1 MTCSNPSCGYVVQ
14 STDQKFCPKCGAFLP
29 LPEQADAADPLVG
42 QPILDGK
49 YRISSV
55 IGEGGMGKV
64 YLAEQKMGTATRKVA
79 IKTLQPELANDPQ
92 IIARFHRE
100 TQTVIELEHPN
111 TIKFYDFGD
120 LPTPDGKKFLFI
132 AMEFIQG
139 ETLAHVLA
147 RGSIDGVRAERIMTQ
162 VCGSLQ
168 EAHEKGIIHRDLKP
182 DNIYL
187 TQKGARGDFVK
198 VLDFGIA
205 KRSEAADD
213 KEAKL
218 TKQGMVLGTPPYMS
232 PEQFT
237 GQALDARSDI
247 YALGVIAYEMLT
259 GQLPFTAA
267 TPWEWATKHL
277 TAPPT
282 PIESQPNGASV
293 PARYRDAIMKALRK
307 NRDERQKNV
316 IEFLQ
321 DFAGT
326 AVGAVDWTSST
337 NFTSAGSNAAPTPPQ
352 PATAGLPPPPVLP
365 PTGGFTPNNTVP
377 SPVQQAPMGMAGSP
391 TPNPF
396 AAPPIG
402 GGGGPQ
408 SSGPFGQQPTGAGGA
423 TGSPFA
429 TGPMAGGG
437 GYAPAPSNAGFAAV
451 PPQVPSGGA
460 GSNPSFPQ
468 PPNAFGA
475 MGSMAG
481 TSAGAYGATGAQ
493 PAQPKK
499 SKTGLVV
506 ALVLGAVI
514 LVGGIAAAVV
524 SGDDE
529 EDSHNNTAQNT
540 QQHIANNTTG
550 MQGTG
555 TTNPVLVQPNPNG
568 TGTVG
573 PQINPIPNGVD
584 PNNGNAGTQ
593 TPTNNGTD
601 PNNGAGTQ
609 TPTNNGTQTPTN
621 NGTDPNNGNSGNTN
635 NGNTNSGNTNS
646 GNTNSGTPTRTS
658 SPAVAEGMAALS
670 RNDFGAAVRAVQ
682 SALSAGDSAG
692 AARLRSSM
700 RSRGRNRIDNLILA
714 DQCSAA
720 QALYR
725 QLRAAGA
732 APNAGDSFG
741 DSCRAP

>member
-1 MTCSNPSCGYVVQ
+1 VSAITCSNPSCGYVVQ

-29 LPEQADAADPLVG
+29 LPEQADPADPLVG

-49 YRISSV
+49 YRITSV

-120 LPTPDGKKFLFI
+120 LPMPDGKKFLFI

-139 ETLAHVLA
+139 ETLAHLLA
-147 RGSIDGVRAERIMTQ
+147 RGPIDGTRSERIMTQ

-237 GQALDARSDI
+237 GQALDARSDV

-282 PIESQPNGASV
+282 PIEQQPNGASV

-337 NFTSAGSNAAPTPPQ
+337 NFTSAGPPQ
-352 PATAGLPPPPVLP
+352 VPHAPNPASATGGLAPPPVLP

-377 SPVQQAPMGMAGSP
+377 SPVQPPMGGGGSP

-396 AAPPIG
+396 AAPAMG
-402 GGGGPQ
+402 GT
-408 SSGPFGQQPTGAGGA
+408 GPFGAQPTGAGAA
-423 TGSPFA
+423 TGGPFA
-429 TGPMAGGG
+429 SGPMSG

-481 TSAGAYGATGAQ
+481 TSAGYNGMPAQ
-493 PAQPKK
+493 PAPKK
-499 SKTGLVV
+499 SKAGLVV
-506 ALVLGAVI
+506 ALVLGAMV
-514 LVGGIAAAVV
+514 LVGGVAAAMM
-524 SGDDE
+524 SGEDE
-529 EDSHNNTAQNT
+529 DDSHNHIAQNNHQNVT
-540 QQHIANNTTG
+540 QNTTG
-550 MQGTG
+550 TQGTG
-555 TTNPVLVQPNPNG
+555 TVNPILTPPNNG

-573 PQINPIPNGVD
+573 PQINPIPNSGD
-584 PNNGNAGTQ
+584 PNHNVGTQ
-593 TPTNNGTD
+593 TP
-601 PNNGAGTQ
+601 P
-609 TPTNNGTQTPTN
+609 NNGTQTPPN
-621 NGTDPNNGNSGNTN
+621 NGTQTPPNNGTETPPNNAGNNAGNNSGNN
-635 NGNTNSGNTNS
+635 NGNA
-646 GNTNSGTPTRTS
+646 PRTS
-658 SPAVAEGMAALS
+658 SPAVAAGMSAVAS
-670 RNDFGAAVRAVQ
+670 GNFPGAIRAMQ
-682 SALSAGDSAG
+682 SASSDGDNAG
-692 AARLRSSM
+692 AARIRSALRT
-700 RSRGRNRIDNLILA
+700 RGRNQIDNLILA
-714 DQCSAA
+714 DRCSAA

-725 QLRAAGA
+725 QLRAVGA

>member
-1 MTCSNPSCGYVVQ
+1 LIREACVSAITCSNPSCGYVVQ
-14 STDQKFCPKCGAFLP
+14 SADQKFCPKCGAFLP

-49 YRISSV
+49 YRISSI

-120 LPTPDGKKFLFI
+120 LPMPDGKKFLFI
-132 AMEFIQG
+132 AMEYIQG

-147 RGSIDGVRAERIMTQ
+147 RGPCDVARTERIMTQ

-187 TQKGARGDFVK
+187 VQKGARGDYVK

-205 KRSEAADD
+205 KRSEATDE

-237 GQALDARSDI
+237 GQALDPRSDV

-277 TAPPT
+277 TTPPT
-282 PIESQPNGASV
+282 PMEQQPGGAAI
-293 PARYRDAIMKALRK
+293 PQRHRDAIMKALRK

-316 IEFLQ
+316 VEFLQ

-326 AVGAVDWTSST
+326 AVGAVDWSSST
-337 NFTSAGSNAAPTPPQ
+337 NFNNTSAGVPTGPTNAP
-352 PATAGLPPPPVLP
+352 LPPPPVLP
-365 PTGGFTPNNTVP
+365 PTGGFAPNHTVP
-377 SPVQQAPMGMAGSP
+377 SPVQGGGAPMGGGAP

-396 AAPPIG
+396 AAQSMGGNAG
-402 GGGGPQ
+402 GGAPMTGPFGGAPP
-408 SSGPFGQQPTGAGGA
+408 STPGPFGQGPATGGA
-423 TGSPFA
+423 FGA
-429 TGPMAGGG
+429 PMTAGGG
-437 GYAPAPSNAGFAAV
+437 GYTPAPSNAGFAAV

-475 MGSMAG
+475 MPSMAG
-481 TSAGAYGATGAQ
+481 TGGGMPGNYGAQ
-493 PAQPKK
+493 PIAPQKPK
-499 SKTGLVV
+499 SKVGLIIGLLIGVAVLIGGISV
-506 ALVLGAVI
+506 AL
-514 LVGGIAAAVV
+514 
-524 SGDDE
+524 SSDDE
-529 EDSHNNTAQNT
+529 EDSSNHTANNSGNNTQVADNT
-540 QQHIANNTTG
+540 HNQVG
-550 MQGTG
+550 VGG
-555 TTNPVLVQPNPNG
+555 TNPTLTPPNNGQNVVPNNGMG
-568 TGTVG
+568 TN
-573 PQINPIPNGVD
+573 PQLNPIPNNNPPTTD
-584 PNNGNAGTQ
+584 P
-593 TPTNNGTD
+593 PTNNVGSNTPPNTD
-601 PNNGAGTQ
+601 PPQNNNPPQ
-609 TPTNNGTQTPTN
+609 NN
-621 NGTDPNNGNSGNTN
+621 DP
-635 NGNTNSGNTNS
+635 
-646 GNTNSGTPTRTS
+646 PQRTG
-658 SPAVAEGMAALS
+658 SPAVAEGM
-670 RNDFGAAVRAVQ
+670 
-682 SALSAGDSAG
+682 SALQSNNFAAAIRAMQQASSAGDSGG
-692 AARLRSSM
+692 AARLRSAM

-720 QALYR
+720 QSLYR
-725 QLRAAGA
+725 QLRGAGA

>member
-1 MTCSNPSCGYVVQ
+1 VSAITCSNPSCGYVVQ

-29 LPEQADAADPLVG
+29 LAEQTDAADPLVG

-49 YRISSV
+49 YRINSI

-120 LPTPDGKKFLFI
+120 LPMPDGKKFLFI

-147 RGSIDGVRAERIMTQ
+147 RGPIDVARAERIMTQ

-237 GQALDARSDI
+237 GQALDARSDV

-277 TAPPT
+277 TTPPT
-282 PIESQPNGASV
+282 PLEQQPGGASV
-293 PARYRDAIMKALRK
+293 PQRHRDAIMKALRK

-316 IEFLQ
+316 VEFLQ

-326 AVGAVDWTSST
+326 AVGAVDWSSST
-337 NFTSAGSNAAPTPPQ
+337 NFTSAGAPSNNAP
-352 PATAGLPPPPVLP
+352 LPPPPVLP
-365 PTGGFTPNNTVP
+365 PTGGFQPNNTVP
-377 SPVQQAPMGMAGSP
+377 SPVAGGAMGGAMAGSP

-396 AAPPIG
+396 AAPPM
-402 GGGGPQ
+402 GGPATGGAFGQ
-408 SSGPFGQQPTGAGGA
+408 SGSSTGPFGAGATPPAMGGA
-423 TGSPFA
+423 FGA
-429 TGPMAGGG
+429 PMTAGGG
-437 GYAPAPSNAGFAAV
+437 GYTPAPSNAGFAAV

-475 MGSMAG
+475 VPSMAG
-481 TSAGAYGATGAQ
+481 TAGTAYGAQ
-493 PAQPKK
+493 PAPQQKPK
-499 SKTGLVV
+499 SKVGLIIGLIIGV
-506 ALVLGAVI
+506 AVLI
-514 LVGGIAAAVV
+514 GGITLAL

-529 EDSHNNTAQNT
+529 DDSSSRTAHNQQNNQQLAQNT
-540 QQHIANNTTG
+540 QNQVG
-550 MQGTG
+550 VG
-555 TTNPVLVQPNPNG
+555 TTNPVLVPPNNGQQLIPNN
-568 TGTVG
+568 TGMQTG
-573 PQINPIPNGVD
+573 PQINPIPGND
-584 PNNGNAGTQ
+584 PNTNPPNTNPPNTNPPNTNVGTQDPPPNTNNNNGNNSDPPQRTQ
-593 TPTNNGTD
+593 
-601 PNNGAGTQ
+601 
-609 TPTNNGTQTPTN
+609 
-621 NGTDPNNGNSGNTN
+621 
-635 NGNTNSGNTNS
+635 
-646 GNTNSGTPTRTS
+646 S
-658 SPAVAEGMAALS
+658 SAVAEGL
-670 RNDFGAAVRAVQ
+670 
-682 SALSAGDSAG
+682 SALSSNNFAAAIRAMQQASSDGDSGG
-692 AARLRSSM
+692 ATRLRAAI

-720 QALYR
+720 QSLYR

>member
-1 MTCSNPSCGYVVQ
+1 VSAITCSNPSCGYVVQ
-14 STDQKFCPKCGAFLP
+14 SADQKFCPKCGAFLP
-29 LPEQADAADPLVG
+29 LPEQTDAADPLVG

-49 YRISSV
+49 YRINSI

-139 ETLAHVLA
+139 ETLAHLLA
-147 RGSIDGVRAERIMTQ
+147 RGPIDVARAERILTQ

-237 GQALDARSDI
+237 GQALDPRSDV

-277 TAPPT
+277 TTPPT
-282 PIESQPNGASV
+282 PIEQQPGGAAV
-293 PARYRDAIMKALRK
+293 PQRHRDAIMKALRK
-307 NRDERQKNV
+307 NREERQKNV

-337 NFTSAGSNAAPTPPQ
+337 NFTNATSAGAGAG
-352 PATAGLPPPPVLP
+352 AGLPPPPVLP
-365 PTGGFTPNNTVP
+365 PTGGFAPNHTVP
-377 SPVQQAPMGMAGSP
+377 SPVQGPMGVGSP

-396 AAPPIG
+396 NAPPFG
-402 GGGGPQ
+402 GAQPGPFGPQPTAGGGGPF
-408 SSGPFGQQPTGAGGA
+408 SAGPMGGTPTG
-423 TGSPFA
+423 P
-429 TGPMAGGG
+429 G
-437 GYAPAPSNAGFAAV
+437 GYTPAPSNAGFAAV
-451 PPQVPSGGA
+451 PPQAPQGSA

-468 PPNAFGA
+468 PPQAFGA
-475 MGSMAG
+475 MPSMAG
-481 TSAGAYGATGAQ
+481 AAGGAFGAQ
-493 PAQPKK
+493 PVQPTPAAKPK
-499 SKTGLVV
+499 RRTGLVV
-506 ALVLGAVI
+506 ALVLGALV
-514 LVGGIAAAVV
+514 LVGGIAAAVIG
-524 SGDDE
+524 SHDDE
-529 EDSHNNTAQNT
+529 DDDHHHSAQQTTGQTVAQNT
-540 QQHIANNTTG
+540 MQQ
-550 MQGTG
+550 QGTG
-555 TTNPVLVQPNPNG
+555 STNPVLTQPNQVG
-568 TGTVG
+568 TGG
-573 PQINPIPNGVD
+573 PQVNPIPNAQND
-584 PNNGNAGTQ
+584 PNQTGNAGIVG
-593 TPTNNGTD
+593 TNQGD
-601 PNNGAGTQ
+601 PNTGT
-609 TPTNNGTQTPTN
+609 TGNTGNA
-621 NGTDPNNGNSGNTN
+621 GNSGNTSN
-635 NGNTNSGNTNS
+635 TGNDSPS
-646 GNTNSGTPTRTS
+646 SRPS

-670 RNDFGAAVRAVQ
+670 ANNFARAIQ
-682 SALSAGDSAG
+682 ALQTASSSGDAAG
-692 AARLRSSM
+692 AARLRAAL
-700 RSRGRNRIDNLILA
+700 RARGRNRIDNLILA